1 MGLADWVFPGF
12 LFIVGMAI
20 PFAFS
25 KRFSSGQSLYDIS
38 RHILTRSL
46 SLIII
51 GVLMLNS
58 GRVNPE
64 LTGISKNLWAL
75 LMYLGIFLFWN
86 DYPDKENK
94 FFTVTGLKFTGLAI
108 FVFLILK
115 FKSGQFQNNG
125 SLITSW
131 WGIPGL
137 IGWGYLVS
145 AFTYVL
151 CRDSILKTSLFALFF
166 LIMNMLSDW
175 KLLGFL
181 DPVKPIF
188 GIIIDGNVPFIVLTG
203 LIGGLLIK
211 KMAVKEFKK
220 VIPIFVGLGLIYL
233 MAGFVLR
240 RWFIISKIQA
250 TPSWG
255 MICTGISMLVFI
267 LLYWIA
273 DVKGKIR
280 WAEFLRPA
288 GENSLTTYIA
298 PDILYYLIWSSGIP
312 LLIYKQSHDPL
323 IVVVGSLVWALLMVG
338 LTALLARFKIKLRL

>member
-1 MGLADWVFPGF
+1 
-12 LFIVGMAI
+12 
-20 PFAFS
+20 
-25 KRFSSGQSLYDIS
+25 
-38 RHILTRSL
+38 
-46 SLIII
+46 
-51 GVLMLNS
+51 
-58 GRVNPE
+58 
-64 LTGISKNLWAL
+64 
-75 LMYLGIFLFWN
+75 
-86 DYPDKENK
+86 
-94 FFTVTGLKFTGLAI
+94 
-108 FVFLILK
+108 
-115 FKSGQFQNNG
+115 
-125 SLITSW
+125 
-131 WGIPGL
+131 
-137 IGWGYLVS
+137 
-145 AFTYVL
+145 
-151 CRDSILKTSLFALFF
+151 
-166 LIMNMLSDW
+166 MNMLSDW

-323 IVVVGSLVWALLMVG
+323 IVVAGSLVWALLMVG